1 MPRDTMDVYALDEG
15 FNLITMAIPYDNL
28 QWNRRYY
35 EAGDFVMQIP
45 LEVYDPAWKY
55 IGTKDRPELGM
66 VNKAQKSDYG
76 LMTVSGFFCERM
88 LDDKTCYPRYIGDA
102 PNTETAVR
110 NIFERFK
117 DDLPISL
124 APANSPLLGDRT
136 QSDFSDD
143 QLGDKLYRI
152 LESRECTYSVVYDFE
167 ANRLSLKVWKGK
179 DRTQSQSANPYQTF
193 SWEFGNVT
201 ADRTDFDDSAYKNYA
216 IIPVNADDN
225 GNEQQTYYLDW
236 SNGGYKKEIV
246 FDMRISRPEEGQTMA
261 DFKNAILQEAAESL
275 LPYAKIE
282 NIEVDVVESG
292 YMEDFDI
299 GDKCDVILTDVSV
312 EMEARIVEINEVFKE
327 GGHTVSV
334 GLGNKRITNIRRA
347 VNSI

>member
-1 MPRDTMDVYALDEG
+1 MSRDTMTVYALDEG

-35 EAGDFVMQIP
+35 ESGDYVMQIP
-45 LEVYDPAWKY
+45 LGLYDPTWTY

-66 VNKAQKSDYG
+66 VQKAQKDDEG
-76 LMTVSGFFCERM
+76 KMVVSGFFCEKM

-102 PNTETAVR
+102 AKTETAVR
-110 NIFERFK
+110 NIFSAYK
-117 DDLPISL
+117 DDLPIAL
-124 APANSPLLGDRT
+124 APANDLLLGDRT

-143 QLGDKLYRI
+143 FLGEKLYKI
-152 LESRECTYSVVYDFE
+152 LESRECTYSVIYDFE
-167 ANRLSLKVWKGK
+167 NNALALKVWQGK
-179 DRTQSQSANPYQTF
+179 DRTQSQNVNSFQTF
-193 SWEFGNVT
+193 SAEFGNIT
-201 ADRTDFDDSAYKNYA
+201 GSRTDFDDSAYKNYA

-225 GNEQQTYYLDW
+225 GKEQQTYYLDW

-246 FDMRISRPEEGQTMA
+246 FDMRTSKPETGQTLA
-261 DFKNAILQEAAESL
+261 AFKDAVLQEAAENL
-275 LPYAKIE
+275 IQYAKIE
-282 NIEVDVVESG
+282 DIEVDVIESG

-299 GDKCDVILTDVSV
+299 GDKCDAVLTDVSV

-334 GLGNKRITNIRRA
+334 GLGNKRITNLRRA
-347 VNSI
+347 VNSL